1 MQAGAGIAPAAA
13 LLGALPAEPEAR
25 GTLMIV
31 LLFVLLFSL
40 IGIGFSIW
48 SAMGI
53 SGVAYILIRGD
64 VSLRVAV
71 SQMVGGVD
79 SSTLFAI
86 PFFIFAGNLMNHSGI
101 TRRLADFADFFV
113 GKFRA
118 GLAYVSIV
126 VSIIMAGV
134 SGSAV
139 ADASS
144 VSSVLHPI
152 MKERKYKDTFA
163 AAINSSSAVIGP
175 IIPPSI
181 PMIIIGVISGI
192 SIGKLFLGGIVPG
205 LLMGAFLW
213 VAATVHARREKY
225 PVAEAEVSFRR
236 FLSVLKDTFLA
247 LLAPAF
253 VISGVVFGFVTLVEV
268 AALAIVYILFLS
280 LVVYRSI
287 DLKKLFEVFKDTAV
301 FGSSIMIIFAVVGL
315 YQYIVASEHLGES
328 LSNLV
333 FSLNMTP
340 GLFLAFTLVFFLLL
354 GCILDAVPVMLIF
367 FPVLL
372 PIATELGIDP
382 THFGVV
388 VVLNLMIGLLTPPI
402 GALLFIQTKIANLQF
417 NDLVRA
423 VWPYT
428 LALIAVLVLIT
439 YVPELVLWIPELV
452 F

>member
-1 MQAGAGIAPAAA
+1 
-13 LLGALPAEPEAR
+13 
-25 GTLMIV
+25 MILILFL
-31 LLFVLLFSL
+31 LLFVL
-40 IGIGFSIW
+40 IGFGFSIW
-48 SAMGI
+48 SAMGV
-53 SGVAYILIRGD
+53 SGVIYILLRGD
-64 VSLRVAV
+64 VSLRIVV
-71 SQMVGGVD
+71 SQMVGGID
-79 SSTLFAI
+79 SSTLVAI

-126 VSIIMAGV
+126 VSVIMAGV

-144 VSSVLHPI
+144 VSAVLHPI
-152 MKERKYKDTFA
+152 MRERKYEDTFA

-192 SIGKLFLGGIVPG
+192 SIGRLFLGGIVPG
-205 LLMGAFLW
+205 FLMAAFLW
-213 VAATVHARREKY
+213 VVATLHARKKNY
-225 PVAEAEVSFRR
+225 PVATTSVSFAR
-236 FLSVLKDTFLA
+236 FWIVLKDTFLA
-247 LLAPAF
+247 ILAPAF
-253 VISGVVFGFVTLVEV
+253 VISGVIFGFVTIVEV

-287 DLKKLFEVFKDTAV
+287 TWKRLFDVFRDTAV
-301 FGSSIMIIFAVVGL
+301 FSSSIMIIFAVVGL
-315 YQYIVASEHLGES
+315 YQYIVASEHLGDKLFNLVES
-328 LSNLV
+328 LH
-333 FSLNMTP
+333 MGP
-340 GLFLAFTLVFFLLL
+340 GLFLAFTTVFFLLL

-372 PIATELGIDP
+372 PIATNLGIDP

-402 GALLFIQTKIANLQF
+402 GALLFIQTKIADLPF
-417 NDLVRA
+417 NTLVRA
-423 VWPYT
+423 IWPYT
-428 LALIAVLVLIT
+428 LALIAVLLLIT
-439 YVPELVLWIPELV
+439 YVPQLVLWIPNLV

>member
-1 MQAGAGIAPAAA
+1 MIAI
-13 LLGALPAEPEAR
+13 LF
-25 GTLMIV
+25 V
-31 LLFVLLFSL
+31 LLFVL
-40 IGIGFSIW
+40 IGFGFNIW
-48 SAMGI
+48 SAMGV
-53 SGVAYILIRGD
+53 SGVAYILLRGD

-86 PFFIFAGNLMNHSGI
+86 PFFIFAGNLMNHAGI

-126 VSIIMAGV
+126 VSVIMAGV

-152 MKERKYKDTFA
+152 MRERKYKDTFA

-192 SIGKLFLGGIVPG
+192 SIGRLFLGGVVPG
-205 LLMGAFLW
+205 LLMGAILW
-213 VAATVHARREKY
+213 IVATVHAKRNQY
-225 PVAEAEVSFRR
+225 PVAESDVSWKR
-236 FLSVLKDTFLA
+236 FIQVLKDTFLA
-247 LLAPAF
+247 ILAPAF
-253 VISGVVFGFVTLVEV
+253 VIAGVVFGFVTLVEV
-268 AALAIVYILFLS
+268 AALATLYILFLA
-280 LVVYRSI
+280 LVVYRSVG
-287 DLKKLFEVFKDTAV
+287 LKKLFQVFKDTAV
-301 FGSSIMIIFAVVGL
+301 FSSSIMIIFAVVGL
-315 YQYIVASEHLGES
+315 YQYIVASESLGEQLSS
-328 LSNLV
+328 LV
-333 FSLNMTP
+333 TAMNMSP
-340 GLFLAFTLVFFLLL
+340 AVFLAFTLVFFLLL
-354 GCILDAVPVMLIF
+354 GTILDAVPVMLIF

-372 PIATELGIDP
+372 PIAINLGIDP
-382 THFGVV
+382 THFGVI

-402 GALLFIQTKIANLQF
+402 GALLFIQTKIGNLPI
-417 NDLVRA
+417 NTLVSA
-423 VWPYT
+423 IWPYT
-428 LALIAVLVLIT
+428 LALIGVLLVVT
-439 YVPELVLWIPELV
+439 YVPQLVLWIPNLV